1 MIYLYEKII
10 MKKVIRLT
18 ESDLIRLVK
27 RVISEQEVSE
37 DNFIDDLMNN
47 NSLISQGVKGLFGK
61 SEKDEMKKDEKPYT
75 ITKEIQNDSFGYLN
89 SLNFDKVEKYG
100 RIFYYENGEK
110 SPTIIFDPTDQFG
123 CNVYTKPKLAQE
135 LSKKYDL
142 ILPKD
147 LSDNIRY
154 RGSYDAGYRLVSFW
168 IKNTE
173 DSQCKVIVP
182 NALYSSEEKI
192 LSSPQGYTKRAVGM
206 GGAGQLAKRPIPN

>member
-1 MIYLYEKII
+1 

-18 ESDLIRLVK
+18 ESDLVRIVK
-27 RVISEQEVSE
+27 RVIKEQEVSE

-47 NSLISQGVKGLFGK
+47 NSLISRGVKGIFGK

-75 ITKEIQNDSFGYLN
+75 ITKEIQNDSFDYLN
-89 SLNFDKVEKYG
+89 SLRFDKVEKYG

-142 ILPKD
+142 
-147 LSDNIRY
+147 SDNIRNI
-154 RGSYDAGYRLVSFW
+154 GSFEGGYRLVSLW
-168 IKNTE
+168 IENTE
-173 DSQCKVIVP
+173 DSQCKVIIP
-182 NALYSSEEKI
+182 NALYSSQEKI
-192 LSSPQGYTKRAVGM
+192 LSSPKGYTDRW
-206 GGAGQLAKRPIPN
+206 GAPSLGRVKKSYNRF